1 MNYQPILCGSK
12 FPAHK
17 QTTLRTVLIGLSFLL
32 LTGCNSDS
40 NDDLFDQSIFSTT
53 GSSEPFSSTVFIEPD
68 ILTQDAPSN
77 FLTSTFQGLTPRS
90 MFDSRAGEHRTTDAY
105 VYSITFT
112 DGGSLEALI
121 NSEFNDE
128 TLASL
133 EAQRF
138 GHRIGQLPNTLRS
151 KIEELWIHKGRELW
165 GSNGRGIFI
174 HTDITTDYDNAG
186 ILEETLLHEAVHVA
200 LDNEH
205 EDTVGWKAAQTLDDN
220 FISSYA
226 KDNASTEDFSESF
239 LMWMAVRFKT
249 STLPDENRLLIEQA
263 IPARLIY
270 LDQQGFD
277 MSPVAP

>member
-1 MNYQPILCGSK
+1 MNYQTTLCSSL
-12 FPAHK
+12 FPARS
-17 QTTLRTVLIGLSFLL
+17 QVALGAVLVGASCLL
-32 LTGCNSDS
+32 LAGCNSDS
-40 NDDLFDQSIFSTT
+40 NDNLFDQSPFSTT
-53 GSSEPFSSTVFIEPD
+53 GSAEPFSSTVFIEPD

-77 FLTSTFQGLTPRS
+77 FMTSTFQGLTPRS
-90 MFDSRAGEHRTTDAY
+90 MFDSRAGELRTTDAY

-133 EAQRF
+133 EAQQF
-138 GHRIGQLPNTLRS
+138 GQRIGQLPNTLRS

-165 GSNGRGIFI
+165 GSDGRGIYI

-186 ILEETLLHEAVHVA
+186 ILEETLLHEAVHIA
-200 LDNEH
+200 LDDEH
-205 EDTVGWKAAQTLDDN
+205 EDTVAWKAAQISDDN
-220 FISSYA
+220 FISTYA
-226 KDNASTEDFSESF
+226 KDNAATEDFSESF
-239 LMWMAVRFKT
+239 LMWMAARFKT
-249 STLPDENRLLIEQA
+249 STLSAENRLLIEQA

-277 MSPVAP
+277 MNPVAP